1 MMNRSLTKTIGC
13 IIFLMI
19 GFIELQGCLNHV
31 WASPLENPTTE
42 STTTRTAGGLDFSA
56 IGGKRQGRE
65 VPQSLRVWKT
75 QSIRFDSD
83 HPFIFQVMN
92 IFIAIGQQIPEDLLC
107 MFAQKRRCFAD
118 MPRRFRHFCR
128 RTNYL
133 MHARNWMMDID

>member
-31 WASPLENPTTE
+31 WASSLENPTTE

-65 VPQSLRVWKT
+65 VPQSLRVKPGAKHPVWET
-75 QSIRFDSD
+75 QSMK
-83 HPFIFQVMN
+83 V
-92 IFIAIGQQIPEDLLC
+92 
-107 MFAQKRRCFAD
+107 
-118 MPRRFRHFCR
+118 
-128 RTNYL
+128 
-133 MHARNWMMDID
+133 